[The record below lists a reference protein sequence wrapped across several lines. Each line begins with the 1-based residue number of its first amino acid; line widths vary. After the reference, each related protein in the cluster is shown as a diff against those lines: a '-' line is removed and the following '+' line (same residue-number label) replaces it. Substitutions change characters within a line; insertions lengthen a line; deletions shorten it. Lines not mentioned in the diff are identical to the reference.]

1 MGRVNSRTAKH
12 NRLIAEAADSAIL
25 REIREKRKAAEREA
39 KMNSVE
45 FKIEMAQDYYYTFI
59 CVDFDHIFGY
69 GYDFYHIVYAPYLR
83 WTFIRRWIP

>member
-45 FKIEMAQDYYYTFI
+45 FKIEMAQTVESLNLSI
-59 CVDFDHIFGY
+59 SCA
-69 GYDFYHIVYAPYLR
+69 IVMYKL
-83 WTFIRRWIP
+83 FV